1 MRPSSREEFLD
12 HESIDMK
19 KTIAL
24 TALALISTA
33 SLAADKAWYVGGDI
47 SSTQFKVEGEKERK
61 TGFGLTVGCALNQNV
76 AFELQARRMGKWKED
91 GVSLTANSLSASVLG
106 IVPVSTEISLFARV
120 GLSRNSLDLSEG
132 NLTASVH
139 KNKALIG
146 FGADYAI
153 DKNLGLRA
161 EFVNLGS
168 NKIGSGSDS
177 VNVKMQ
183 QFNFGLNYAF

>member
-1 MRPSSREEFLD
+1 
-12 HESIDMK
+12 MK

-24 TALALISTA
+24 AALALISTA
-33 SLAADKAWYVGGDI
+33 SFAADKAWYVGGDI
-47 SSTQFKVEGEKERK
+47 SSTQFKIEGDKDRE
-61 TGFGLTVGCALNQNV
+61 TGFGLTVGYALNENV
-76 AFELQARRMGKWKED
+76 AFELQARRMGKWKQD
-91 GVSLTANSLSASVLG
+91 GISLTANSLSASVLG
-106 IVPVSTEISLFARV
+106 IAPVSKEISLFARL
-120 GLSRNSLDLSEG
+120 GMSRNSLDFSQG
-132 NLTASVH
+132 NVSVSVH

-177 VNVKMQ
+177 VSIKIQ

>member
-1 MRPSSREEFLD
+1 
-12 HESIDMK
+12 MK
-19 KTIAL
+19 KMIAL
-24 TALALISTA
+24 ATLALMSTA
-33 SLAADKAWYVGGDI
+33 SFAADKAWYIGGDL

-61 TGFGLTVGCALNQNV
+61 TGFGLTVGYTLNENI

-91 GVSLTANSLSASVLG
+91 GVALTANSLSASVLA
-106 IVPVSTEISLFARV
+106 IAPVSKEVALFARV
-120 GLSRNSLDLSEG
+120 GLSRNSLELSEG
-132 NLTASVH
+132 NASISVH
-139 KNKALIG
+139 KSKALIG

-168 NKIGSGSDS
+168 NKIGSGNDS
-177 VNVKMQ
+177 VNIKIQ